1 MGLTQASR
9 LLTPEEIAV
18 QAGHQVPFLH
28 LPKRASVFAD
38 RELRLRELSP
48 AHPMRDY
55 LLFMAELARAQHE
68 VLQVYP
74 AVTLPDTGALDSAAR
89 LGMPPLPAT
98 EWPRDRVWREQFRQ
112 LLDRLLPRLASSPAQ
127 ASVQALRDIGDDRL
141 EQQADRLLNG
151 MMLGLDLA
159 AAPLIA
165 AGLQT
170 YWTHLVLA
178 TEDARGADR
187 VTPFGR
193 TDVRTLCPCCGS
205 KPTASVSRIG
215 GEVSGHRYLH
225 CSLCSTQWH
234 MVRIKCS
241 HCESTQGI
249 HYQSLHAL
257 NNETMPARD
266 AKSAVQAE
274 TCDACGHYLKI
285 VHMERDPNVEPVA
298 DDLASVTLDLLVS
311 ESGSLRH
318 GINLMLL
325 FGDPEGH
332 APPDPGGP

>member
-112 LLDRLLPRLASSPAQ
+112 LLDQMPKASERVMTLLH
-127 ASVQALRDIGDDRL
+127 
-141 EQQADRLLNG
+141 DRLLAN
-151 MMLGLDLA
+151 D
-159 AAPLIA
+159 
-165 AGLQT
+165 
-170 YWTHLVLA
+170 
-178 TEDARGADR
+178 
-187 VTPFGR
+187 
-193 TDVRTLCPCCGS
+193 
-205 KPTASVSRIG
+205 
-215 GEVSGHRYLH
+215 
-225 CSLCSTQWH
+225 
-234 MVRIKCS
+234 
-241 HCESTQGI
+241 
-249 HYQSLHAL
+249 
-257 NNETMPARD
+257 
-266 AKSAVQAE
+266 
-274 TCDACGHYLKI
+274 
-285 VHMERDPNVEPVA
+285 
-298 DDLASVTLDLLVS
+298 
-311 ESGSLRH
+311 
-318 GINLMLL
+318 
-325 FGDPEGH
+325 
-332 APPDPGGP
+332 